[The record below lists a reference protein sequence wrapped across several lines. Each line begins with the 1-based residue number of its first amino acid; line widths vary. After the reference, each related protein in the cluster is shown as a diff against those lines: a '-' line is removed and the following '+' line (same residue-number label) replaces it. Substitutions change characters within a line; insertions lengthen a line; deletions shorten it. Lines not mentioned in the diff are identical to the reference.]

1 MKPDRGDNKK
11 WPIRETPGG
20 VFFERRSGE
29 REKVTT
35 QRESLSLSLLGGLNN
50 NNIERSYKFN
60 IV

>member
-35 QRESLSLSLLGGLNN
+35 QRESLSLSLLGA
-50 NNIERSYKFN
+50 
-60 IV
+60 